1 MTLNDINVT
10 FTVLLFSLKRQ
21 DMFLYNFICND
32 VNCFFILILAEILS
46 AIHRQVKRQLSQVQE
61 VATEVQSWTI
71 STPAGG
77 KCAKILICHGRNS
90 SNPAKQFIWVFICW
104 CVMFVY
110 IYIYYIYI
118 YIYYIYIY
126 YISIYE
132 TLRNWDILQYQRY
145 ANYFRA
151 YLQTPGCQA
160 SQRSGA
166 ENGAGGRENPKR
178 IIGNL
183 RIGFSLQMYFLSL
196 QSRTD
201 PRWSTYQVRRY
212 KWNDTKCGES
222 CPENRCVDSSLCSSS
237 ASSSTG
243 DCNEIAISTPKVMCM
258 ELAMKMLGWWLTY

>member
-110 IYIYYIYI
+110 IYIL
-118 YIYYIYIY
+118 YIYYIYIWNPTELRY
-126 YISIYE
+126 SPISTVCKLFSGVFADSRLPSE
-132 TLRNWDILQYQRY
+132 PKKRSRKWR
-145 ANYFRA
+145 
-151 YLQTPGCQA
+151 G
-160 SQRSGA
+160 RSGKSEA
-166 ENGAGGRENPKR
+166 DHW
-178 IIGNL
+178 
-183 RIGFSLQMYFLSL
+183 Q
-196 QSRTD
+196 
-201 PRWSTYQVRRY
+201 
-212 KWNDTKCGES
+212 
-222 CPENRCVDSSLCSSS
+222 
-237 ASSSTG
+237 
-243 DCNEIAISTPKVMCM
+243 
-258 ELAMKMLGWWLTY
+258 LADWF